1 MEGFDL
7 KSMWEGTDKQAK
19 THYEG
24 LREEIVRMARRRSE
38 DVLQKIRRL
47 FWLELWAGIIVSV
60 LLIAGLVSFFSKEGL
75 TVLDWALLILF
86 LLAFVGA
93 FTLTILYFRR
103 FSRRAKAVPV
113 HDIRK
118 ATAEYLNL
126 LRIYKR
132 NLIRLSL
139 VLVPFSLVLGFVFGL
154 MQGSEG
160 DLSILGE
167 PLFWGIALGLL
178 SIAGLLFY
186 FFIKHYYKWML
197 GSIEKTLEEV
207 LESLNQDDES

>member
-7 KSMWEGTDKQAK
+7 KSMWEGADRQAK

-24 LREEIVRMARRRSE
+24 LREEVVRMARRRSE

-60 LLIAGLVSFFSKEGL
+60 LLFAGLVSFLTEEGL
-75 TVLDWALLILF
+75 TALEWIL
-86 LLAFVGA
+86 LLLLLLGFAVA
-93 FTLTILYFRR
+93 FTFTIRYFQQ
-103 FSRRAKAVPV
+103 FNRRAKAVPV

-118 ATAEYLNL
+118 ATAEYLHL

-154 MQGSEG
+154 MQGAEG
-160 DLSILGE
+160 NLSMLGE

-197 GSIEKTLEEV
+197 GPKEKTLEEV
-207 LESLNQDDES
+207 LDSLNQDD